1 MKLIRLKSVAFT
13 ANSCYFHLVRVLVL
27 SVTLAIIIP
36 VCRDRTKVF
45 SLNRRFTRLFGQNV
59 G

>member
-1 MKLIRLKSVAFT
+1 MVLINVKLAFSISID
-13 ANSCYFHLVRVLVL
+13 SCCAQLN
-27 SVTLAIIIP
+27 IIQIILF
-36 VCRDRTKVF
+36 CRDRTKAF